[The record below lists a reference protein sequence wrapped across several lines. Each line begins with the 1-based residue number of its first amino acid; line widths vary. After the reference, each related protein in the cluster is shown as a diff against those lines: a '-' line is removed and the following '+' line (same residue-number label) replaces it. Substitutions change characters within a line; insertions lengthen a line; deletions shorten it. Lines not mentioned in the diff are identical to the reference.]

1 MSNIAAFQ
9 NTAVTLG
16 ILDGPGVRLAGE
28 RVSAVVSSGKTFGS
42 LWLWGRRFA
51 SPKPRWSSCDG
62 DKKRTQ
68 ASSLWVHRPSAVDT

>member
-42 LWLWGRRFA
+42 LWLWGA
-51 SPKPRWSSCDG
+51 SFRLS
-62 DKKRTQ
+62 
-68 ASSLWVHRPSAVDT
+68 